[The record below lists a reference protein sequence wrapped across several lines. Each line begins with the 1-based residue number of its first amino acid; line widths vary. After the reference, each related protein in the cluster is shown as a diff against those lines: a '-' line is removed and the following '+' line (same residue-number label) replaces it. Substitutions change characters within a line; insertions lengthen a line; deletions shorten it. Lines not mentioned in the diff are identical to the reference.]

1 MPTLIVEE
9 VPMDVYQ
16 RLQERAAAGHRSLPE
31 EAVRVL
37 QQALADAPRP
47 TARLPDLIHHEE
59 VSAPCDLPR
68 SSEPVTVLARH
79 GEPRLPDIPIVEL
92 E

>member
-1 MPTLIVEE
+1 MPRLIVEE

-31 EAVRVL
+31 EAIRL
-37 QQALADAPRP
+37 LEQALRDAPCP
-47 TARLPDLIHHEE
+47 TARLPELIDHEE

-68 SSEPVTVLARH
+68 SSEPVTVLACT
-79 GEPRLPDIPIVEL
+79 GQPRLPDVPAFES

>member
-9 VPMDVYQ
+9 VPMDVYE

-31 EAVRVL
+31 EAIHVL
-37 QQALADAPRP
+37 QQALRDAPCP
-47 TARLPDLIHHEE
+47 AARLPELIYHEE
-59 VSAPCDLPR
+59 APAPCDLPR
-68 SSEPVTVLARH
+68 SSDPVTVLA
-79 GEPRLPDIPIVEL
+79 GSGQPRLPDVPAFES